1 MSKSIRPWAGVG
13 KFDNRLLN
21 NGAAMNP
28 LLFTYY
34 GDDFTGSADAM
45 EALTINGVKT
55 ALFLGHP
62 TQERLQAKLK
72 DLNAVGISG
81 VSRTMTPEQM
91 DEELPPQLKLLD
103 SLGAPILHY
112 KVCATFDSSPT
123 IGSIGHAADIAFEVL
138 EPDYGVIIQGI
149 PLLGRYIAFGNHFT
163 VYGDDRYRLD
173 RHPVMSRHPITPMG
187 EGDLRVHFGMQS
199 DKRIRLIDLVHLTES
214 DQVLS
219 DRFDRYIADG
229 NDIILFDTLNDEHL
243 LRIGELLHNKSQ
255 GAKIFGIGSS
265 GFEYAMASYWRRE
278 GFIEEPEPFGPAGPV
293 DQLIVMSGS
302 AAANTAE
309 QINYTVSQGFT
320 GIPIHTDRLV
330 DKSCDE
336 EERNRVIRTALE
348 AMADGKSVVI
358 SATIGPDDPII
369 EKTRD
374 SIRKQGIDQSET
386 GRIIAQQQ
394 GLILKELVIE
404 TGLGRVCV
412 AGGDT
417 CSYSLRQ
424 LDIHSLELLMP
435 IVPAAPLC
443 TTSSDN
449 ELFDGLQVASK
460 GGQIGAPEYFL
471 QVREGKV

>member
-1 MSKSIRPWAGVG
+1 
-13 KFDNRLLN
+13 
-21 NGAAMNP
+21 MNP
-28 LLFTYY
+28 LLFAFY

-45 EALTINGVKT
+45 EALTVNGVKT

-62 TQERLQAKLK
+62 SQERLQEKLG
-72 DLNAVGISG
+72 DLHAVGISG

-91 DEELPPQLKLLD
+91 DEELPDQLALLN
-103 SLGAPILHY
+103 SLGTGIIHY

-123 IGSIGHAADIAFEVL
+123 IGSIGHAADIAFNVIN
-138 EPDYGVIIQGI
+138 PDYGVLVQGI

-199 DKRIRLIDLVHLTES
+199 AKKVKLIDVVHMTET
-214 DQVLS
+214 DQALS
-219 DRFDRYIADG
+219 ERFDRYINED
-229 NDIILFDTLNDEHL
+229 NDIVLFDTLNDEHL
-243 LRIGELLHNKSQ
+243 MRIGELLHKKSQ
-255 GAKIFGIGSS
+255 TAKIFGIGSS
-265 GFEYAMASYWRRE
+265 GFEYAMARYWRRE
-278 GFIEEPEPFGPAGPV
+278 GIINEPEPFGPAGPV

-309 QINYTVSQGFT
+309 QINYTVSQGFA
-320 GIPIHTDRLV
+320 GIPLNTDRLV
-330 DKSCDE
+330 DKGTAE
-336 EERNRVIRTALE
+336 EERNRVIRTGLD
-348 AMADGKSVVI
+348 AMAAGKSVVI

-374 SIRKQGIDQSET
+374 SIRRQGIDQSET
-386 GRIIAQQQ
+386 GKIIAKQQ
-394 GLILKELVIE
+394 GLILRELVKE

-443 TTSSDN
+443 STSSDN

-460 GGQIGAPEYFL
+460 GGQIGAPNYFL
-471 QVREGKV
+471 QVLEGKV

>member
-1 MSKSIRPWAGVG
+1 
-13 KFDNRLLN
+13 
-21 NGAAMNP
+21 MNP
-28 LLFTYY
+28 LLFAFY

-45 EALTINGVKT
+45 EALTINGVRT

-62 TQERLQAKLK
+62 SQELLQEKLGEL
-72 DLNAVGISG
+72 DAVGISG

-91 DEELPPQLKLLD
+91 DAELPDQLALLN
-103 SLGAPILHY
+103 SLGAPLLHY

-123 IGSIGHAADIAFEVL
+123 IGSIGHAADIAFNVIN
-138 EPDYGVIIQGI
+138 PDYGVIVQGI

-163 VYGDDRYRLD
+163 IYGDDRYRLD
-173 RHPVMSRHPITPMG
+173 RHPVMSKHPITPMG

-199 DKRIRLIDLVHLTES
+199 KKQVKLIDLVHMTES
-214 DQVLS
+214 DQALS
-219 DRFDRYIADG
+219 ERFDRCISEG
-229 NDIILFDTLNDEHL
+229 NDIILFDTLNDDHL
-243 LRIGELLHNKSQ
+243 MRIGELLHKKSQ
-255 GAKIFGIGSS
+255 TAQIFGIGSS
-265 GFEYAMASYWRRE
+265 GFEYAMAGYWRRE
-278 GFIEEPEPFGPAGPV
+278 GIIAEPTPFGPAGPV

-309 QINYTVSQGFT
+309 QINYSVSQGFA
-320 GIPIHTDRLV
+320 GIRINTDHLV
-330 DKSCDE
+330 DKNSAE
-336 EERNRVIRTALE
+336 EERNRVIRTAL
-348 AMADGKSVVI
+348 AAIAAGKSTVI

-374 SIRKQGIDQSET
+374 SINRQGIDQSET
-386 GRIIAQQQ
+386 GKIIATQQ
-394 GLILKELVIE
+394 GMILRELVKE

-460 GGQIGAPEYFL
+460 GGQIGAPNYFL
-471 QVREGKV
+471 QVLDGKV

>member
-1 MSKSIRPWAGVG
+1 
-13 KFDNRLLN
+13 
-21 NGAAMNP
+21 MNP
-28 LLFTYY
+28 LLFAFY

-62 TQERLQAKLK
+62 TQERLQEKLGEL
-72 DLNAVGISG
+72 DAVGISG

-91 DEELPPQLKLLD
+91 DAELPPQLALLD
-103 SLGAPILHY
+103 SLGAPLLHY

-123 IGSIGHAADIAFEVL
+123 IGSLGHAADIAFEVL
-138 EPDYGVIIQGI
+138 KPDYGVIVQGI

-163 VYGDDRYRLD
+163 IYGDDRYRLD
-173 RHPVMSRHPITPMG
+173 RHPVMSKHPITPMG
-187 EGDLRVHFGMQS
+187 EGDLRLHLAMQS
-199 DKRIRLIDLVHLTES
+199 AKRVKLIDLVHLTES
-214 DQVLS
+214 DQALS
-219 DRFDRYIADG
+219 ERFDRYIGED
-229 NDIILFDTLNDEHL
+229 NDIILFDTLNDDHL
-243 LRIGELLHNKSQ
+243 MRIGALLHQKSQ
-255 GAKIFGIGSS
+255 TAKIFGIGSS
-265 GFEYAMASYWRRE
+265 GFEYALARYWRQE
-278 GFIEEPEPFGPAGPV
+278 GIVTEPKPFGPAGAV
-293 DQLIVMSGS
+293 EQLIVMSGS

-320 GIPIHTDRLV
+320 GIPLNTDRLV
-330 DKSCDE
+330 DKNCAA
-336 EERNRVIRTALE
+336 EERNRVIRAALE
-348 AMADGKSVVI
+348 AMAEGKSTVI

-374 SIRKQGIDQSET
+374 SIRRQGIDQSET
-386 GRIIAQQQ
+386 GKIIATQQ
-394 GLILKELVIE
+394 GMILRELVRE

-443 TTSSDN
+443 TTSSAD

-460 GGQIGAPEYFL
+460 GGQIGAPDYFL
-471 QVREGKV
+471 QVLEGRV